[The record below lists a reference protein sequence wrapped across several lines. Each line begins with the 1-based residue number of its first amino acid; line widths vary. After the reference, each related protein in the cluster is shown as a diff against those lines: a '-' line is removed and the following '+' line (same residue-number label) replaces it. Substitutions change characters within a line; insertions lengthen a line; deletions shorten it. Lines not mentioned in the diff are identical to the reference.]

1 MTEDPAFPVGRTET
15 AMETLHGTRD
25 FSAEL
30 SELLMEDH
38 DIVEVLNS
46 LAHLAEQR
54 LSMGRIV
61 RCGIVLERPRRNM
74 VVASGSAEA
83 KQMEETQ
90 TGFGEGP
97 CLEAQRTETV
107 IRIPDVRHEK
117 RWAPYMEEVRRH
129 GPLSVLAVPLE
140 INTSATAAMNF
151 YSYQVG
157 DFADEALDIALE
169 YAKTASTTVAI
180 ALRIAEHSETAEDR
194 RRAMESRTTIDIAVG
209 VIMGQNRC
217 SQEKAVEI
225 LKKASNHR
233 NIKLRELA
241 EQIISTVG
249 QSTPETSFD
258 S

>member
-1 MTEDPAFPVGRTET
+1 V
-15 AMETLHGTRD
+15 ETLEGRRD

-38 DIVEVLNS
+38 DIVQVLNS
-46 LAHLAEQR
+46 LAKMAEHR
-54 LSMGRIV
+54 LSNGRTV

-83 KQMEETQ
+83 QQMEETQ
-90 TGFGEGP
+90 TGFGDGP
-97 CLEAQRTETV
+97 CLEAQRTGNV
-107 IRIPDVRHEK
+107 IRVPDVRYER
-117 RWAPYMEEVRRH
+117 RWAPYMEEVRKN
-129 GPLSVLAVPLE
+129 GPLSVLAVPLK

-151 YSYQVG
+151 YSYEAG
-157 DFADEALDIALE
+157 DFTDESLEIALE

-194 RRAMESRTTIDIAVG
+194 KRAMESRTTIDIAVG
-209 VIMGQNRC
+209 IIMGQNRC
-217 SQEKAVEI
+217 SQDEAVQI

-233 NIKLRELA
+233 NIKLRDLA
-241 EQIISTVG
+241 EQIIGRVG
-249 QSTPETSFD
+249 EAAPSTSFD